1 MAIISV
7 ESAGDGMG
15 VWLSAGF
22 LLALVGLSRVPAA
35 LFLPT
40 GGPPTAPSHPYPA
53 QQLSHL
59 PTGCCLLPLRAQ
71 LMEVQ
76 WPSAI
81 ILPDLV
87 LLRYQSFCFSLPAF
101 PRQFRLRYLM
111 LS

>member
-15 VWLSAGF
+15 VWLSARF
-22 LLALVGLSRVPAA
+22 LPALVGVPAA
-35 LFLPT
+35 LSLPT
-40 GGPPTAPSHPYPA
+40 GSPPTAASHPYPA

-81 ILPDLV
+81 TLPDLV
-87 LLRYQSFCFSLPAF
+87 LLRYQSSCFSLSAF
-101 PRQFRLRYLM
+101 PKQFKLRYLM